1 MAGWVLTQ
9 GLQNLRRQLN
19 ERWPDRDH
27 TSDGTIGDAA
37 HQAEMSGHNPDD
49 TRGSRAAWSGDSDS
63 IPEVRAFDCDS
74 DFREPGTTAQMVV
87 DHIRTLKGLSAVI
100 RYIIFNRT
108 MYHSRDGFKPTP
120 YSGAS
125 AHTEHIHFEGAWSQ
139 AADNNTSFD
148 FRLEEVGDMPLTTA
162 DADVLINRMAARLK
176 AANPDDDFVRYM
188 RAVVW
193 QYAGGGLQGAA
204 STLDALADSQVVQH
218 QLAELNV
225 AVTELIAIASTP
237 DAPADPSQP

>member
-1 MAGWVLTQ
+1 MSGWVLTK
-9 GLQNLRRQLN
+9 GLQNLRGQLN
-19 ERWPDRDH
+19 ERWPNRDH
-27 TSDGTIGDAA
+27 ASDGTIGDAA

-49 TRGSRAAWSGDSDS
+49 TSGSRAAWNGDSDS

-74 DFREPGTTAQMVV
+74 DFREPGTTPLMVV
-87 DHIRTLKGLSAVI
+87 NHIRKLSGVSTVI
-100 RYIIFNRT
+100 RYMIFNRT
-108 MYHSRDGFKPTP
+108 MYHSRNGFKATV

-139 AADNNTSFD
+139 AADNNTSFN
-148 FRLEEVGDMPLTTA
+148 FRLEEVGDMPLTTE

-204 STLDALADSQVVQH
+204 STLDALADSQILQH
-218 QLAELNV
+218 QLAELNI
-225 AVTELIAIASTP
+225 AVNQLIAIASN
-237 DAPADPSQP
+237 PADPSQP